1 MTTSTPSFGFKNRG
15 TVDAANFVV
24 REMMEKTKERHIS
37 ILLWKAKNSRL
48 QESSASWERERERER
63 EGGRERG
70 RGEAEAEEEEEEEKE
85 KRQRQR

>member
-63 EGGRERG
+63 ERG

-85 KRQRQR
+85 KRQRQRQR